1 MHKYKLQAQRPM
13 KFSNDNKKLKGDCGD
28 YLRNIGSSWM
38 KNINDLQDRKINTLV
53 STRNNINWVGENG
66 NRTYRIKNFKT
77 KIFTSLV
84 RNQREAS
91 TTSQNNDTLFGC
103 WETKK
108 LCSGENKK
116 LQVGVTRK
124 FLPLKSN

>member
-13 KFSNDNKKLKGDCGD
+13 KFSNDNKKPKGDCGD

-38 KNINDLQDRKINTLV
+38 KNINDLQDRQINTLV
-53 STRNNINWVGENG
+53 STQNNINWVGENG

-84 RNQREAS
+84 KNQRKQVQPVK
-91 TTSQNNDTLFGC
+91 TTIHCLVAEKQRNFAR
-103 WETKK
+103 EKTKNSR
-108 LCSGENKK
+108 SGS
-116 LQVGVTRK
+116 LIS
-124 FLPLKSN
+124 FFH